1 MKGKQVVTALKVKW
15 KVDQLYN
22 GLSVGG
28 EQMPI
33 ADSPWVLI
41 LQCLVD
47 KLYRM
52 DSRLRP
58 KNIRCKN

>member
-22 GLSVGG
+22 GFGWWRI
-28 EQMPI
+28 EMPI

-41 LQCLVD
+41 LQCLGINCIEWTVD
-47 KLYRM
+47 Y
-52 DSRLRP
+52 DP
-58 KNIRCKN
+58 KISDVN